1 MFRLSVTLKIIERYA
16 RFFKSEKF
24 KELNLS
30 GRQAEIL
37 LTAYKNPDFSQ
48 DDIADRLLINK
59 SVIARQLMAME
70 DAGLVKRNV
79 SPKDR
84 RVTLVSL
91 TEQAEAL
98 IPQIREVNRKWEDF
112 MTEGLSQEEYEVLN
126 RALENIRTRIRAKLK
141 QEG

>member
-79 SPKDR
+79 SSKDR